1 MQHTSKVQIR
11 SGWSPQ
17 NHQNVKNE
25 RGK

>member
-1 MQHTSKVQIR
+1 MQHTLKVQIR